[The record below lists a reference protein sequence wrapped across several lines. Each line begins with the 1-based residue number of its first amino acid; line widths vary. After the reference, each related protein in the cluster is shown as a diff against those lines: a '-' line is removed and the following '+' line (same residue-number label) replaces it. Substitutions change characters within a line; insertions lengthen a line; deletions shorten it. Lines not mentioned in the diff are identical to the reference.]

1 MRKVRV
7 SIGIL
12 LLMCLFLISGCDVSN
27 KMQLM
32 DSGKSFDAYLD
43 QLFIEELKSSPINAT
58 FSIGSL
64 AKYDL
69 SDLLTQIDDLSL
81 EAITA
86 LVTDAQKDLETLK
99 TFNRADLSEEQQKT
113 YDVIAFRK
121 EMVIASKDFLY
132 YECLIQPSS
141 GMQTEI
147 PLALMQIEWDS
158 TDEVDAYIER
168 VKKLPKLFDQ
178 VIAYEQERAKTG
190 LLLPENQYADV
201 VKQIEDLLADPN
213 TFMMTQSFNDKI
225 SKMPNLTEDKKEA
238 YKATFLEIVTTE
250 LFPAFEKL
258 KSEATL
264 LMTATTNEG
273 GIYNWPKSKD
283 YYTAIIKNETSYD
296 MSVENLR
303 QWASNE
309 KSEAI
314 TAMQDLYATNPEVFE
329 ADLTTI
335 FPTYNNIQEIYD
347 IENKVLADQFKDYGV
362 KEATEN
368 IIPKYLEANL
378 AAGFYFPL
386 SADGEDYGNMYLRQ
400 DAYDKI
406 TADTLLLYLH
416 ENIPGHH
423 LYFSLLS
430 QSDLPMI
437 RKIDTW
443 TTYDEGWAQYVQTN
457 IYEYTDLA
465 TEYVTL
471 FKANEQYSNALMV
484 ELDIQVHVDGMSR
497 ADAIDLLVQNGYPEE
512 DAASSVDR
520 LIGTPGEMIH
530 YMYGAYKF
538 NQYRAQ
544 CEKALGDAFDLKE
557 FHDLILSNIG
567 LPFTTMDDVVIN
579 YCVTASKTEK

>member
-1 MRKVRV
+1 MRIVRTR
-7 SIGIL
+7 IGIL
-12 LLMCLFLISGCDVSN
+12 LLTCLFLISGCGVSN
-27 KMQLM
+27 KVQST
-32 DSGKSFDAYLD
+32 DSKKSFDAYLD
-43 QLFIEELKSSPINAT
+43 KLFIEELESSPINAT
-58 FSIGSL
+58 FSIGDL
-64 AKYDL
+64 AKYNL
-69 SDLLTQIDDLSL
+69 TDLLTQMDDMSP
-81 EAITA
+81 EALAA
-86 LVTDAQKDLETLK
+86 LVTDAEKDLNTLK
-99 TFNRADLSEEQQKT
+99 TFHRDELNEEQQKT
-113 YDVIAFRK
+113 YDVVEFRK
-121 EMVIASKDFLY
+121 EMVIAAKDFLY
-132 YECLIQPSS
+132 YESIIQPSA
-141 GMQTEI
+141 GIQIEI

-158 TDEVDAYIER
+158 TDEVDAYLER

-178 VIAYEQERAKTG
+178 VIAYEQERSKEG
-190 LLLPENQYADV
+190 VLLPENQYADV
-201 VKQIEDLLADPN
+201 VKQIEDMLADPD

-225 SKMPNLTEDKKEA
+225 SKMPNLTEEKMAA
-238 YKATFLEIVTTE
+238 YKATFLEIVKTE

-258 KSEATL
+258 KAEATV
-264 LMTATTNEG
+264 LMTTTINEG
-273 GIYNWPKSKD
+273 GISNWPKSKE

-296 MSVENLR
+296 MSIENLR
-303 QWASNE
+303 QWASNQ

-335 FPTYNNIQEIYD
+335 FPAYNSIQEIYD
-347 IENKVLADQFKDYGV
+347 IENKVLADQFKDYGI

-368 IIPKYLEANL
+368 IIPEYLQANL

-457 IYEYTDLA
+457 IYAYTDLA
-465 TEYVTL
+465 PEYVTL
-471 FKANEQYSNALMV
+471 FIANEQYSNALMV

-497 ADAIDLLVQNGYPEE
+497 AEAIDLLAQNGYPEE

-544 CEKALGDAFDLKE
+544 CEKALGKSFDLKE
-557 FHDLILSNIG
+557 FHDLVLRNIG
-567 LPFTTMDDVVIN
+567 LPFTTMDEVVTN
-579 YCVTASKTEK
+579 YCIAAVKSE